1 MIGAVIITHGALASS
16 ILDVVQSITGPLESV
31 LAVEIMNSET
41 TEGIR
46 SALCAAVEAA
56 DSGKGVIIF
65 TDMFGGTPT
74 NVALSLLDEGRVE
87 ILTGVNLP
95 LLIKFV
101 GHRSEKPL
109 HELTLL
115 LKDYGQKSIVLAGD
129 MLKERK

>member
-16 ILDVVQSITGPLESV
+16 ILEVAQSITGPLERV
-31 LAVEIMNSET
+31 LTVEIMNSET

-95 LLIKFV
+95 LLIKLASV
-101 GHRSEKPL
+101 RNSEKL
-109 HELTLL
+109 ADAVRHAGEAGRKYINVASSLL
-115 LKDYGQKSIVLAGD
+115 SDA
-129 MLKERK
+129 